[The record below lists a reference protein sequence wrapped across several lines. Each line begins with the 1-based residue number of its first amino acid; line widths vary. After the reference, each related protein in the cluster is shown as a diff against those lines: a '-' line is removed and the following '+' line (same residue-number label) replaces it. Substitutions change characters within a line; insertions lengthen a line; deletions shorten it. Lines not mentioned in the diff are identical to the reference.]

1 MFSDLKPFSLTE
13 VLFLI
18 GSSRPILITEVCP
31 SWTNTCGFERI
42 STLLSEFIMVMK
54 ELTSRW
60 KVKALRPL
68 PARPAVKDVI
78 PSVNNDA

>member
-13 VLFLI
+13 VPFRI
-18 GSSRPILITEVCP
+18 GSSLPILITEVWP
-31 SWTNTCGFERI
+31 SWTNICGLERI
-42 STLLSEFIMVMK
+42 STLLLEFRMVMK
-54 ELTSRW
+54 EFTSRW

-68 PARPAVKDVI
+68 PAKPAVKDVI